1 MYESSGSHVLLTTN
15 GAQLGPGSFD
25 ESRLVMTFLINLRV
39 TGIWVIFWLVQKE
52 KANKRIPESS
62 RSKVFKNMSTYS

>member
-1 MYESSGSHVLLTTN
+1 MYESSGLHVLLTTT

-25 ESRLVMTFLINLRV
+25 ESRLVMTFLISLRV
-39 TGIWVIFWLVQKE
+39 TGIQGIFKLAQKE

-62 RSKVFKNMSTYS
+62 RLEVFKKMSINS

>member
-1 MYESSGSHVLLTTN
+1 MYESSGLHVLLTTT

-25 ESRLVMTFLINLRV
+25 ESRLVMTLISLRV
-39 TGIWVIFWLVQKE
+39 TGIQGIFKLAQKE

-62 RSKVFKNMSTYS
+62 RLEVFKKMSINS